1 MSINVNPYL
10 QFPGTAREAM
20 EFYASVLG
28 GNLDLAT
35 LGDFGMAEGEAASN
49 VMHSQLVI
57 DDRAF
62 LMGADRMEGDP
73 APEGPVGTV
82 ALFGGVED
90 AEEMEKRWNALA
102 EGATILENL
111 AQAPWGDRFGMLIDR
126 YNVFWMVNIGGQPQE

>member
-20 EFYASVLG
+20 TFYASVLG
-28 GNLDLAT
+28 GELGLST
-35 LGDFGMAEGEAASN
+35 LGDFGMGEGEAAGR

-62 LMGADRMEGDP
+62 LMGADQMEGLP
-73 APEGPVGTV
+73 VNAGPIGTV

-90 AEEMEKRWNALA
+90 AAEMEKRWEALA
-102 EGATILENL
+102 DGATIVEPM
-111 AQAPWGDRFGMLIDR
+111 AQAPWGDRFGMLTDR
-126 YNVFWMVNIGGQPQE
+126 FGVLWMVNIGGEPQE